1 MKTKWFR
8 RLLSSVLVVMLL
20 FCSLP
25 LNAFAVEGSVFTE
38 IYHNYVSETTTSDL
52 GTGLNGPEKTALK
65 EAVNLT
71 KPSVTAGQSFTPALP
86 GKLSYEL
93 DTATF
98 KLVRVMVRC
107 ISASPM
113 DTYDTYFEVNDE
125 GKLSLRDKEGSS
137 MIIPEGAMLVG
148 VYYIW
153 ERTAKEPEQPGGRP
167 EIVTNVINSL
177 TRTVAQKEKEL
188 SYKTQYGMDIYRVE
202 SKNDLTLTYSADMD
216 MTKLGSSF
224 FGANSWETLL
234 EWYERITDETS
245 VDLHFM
251 FDKSIG
257 LSKETLID
265 PASIDLASEMFIIDQ
280 ENPYEIK
287 EDVTDPDTGIVYDE
301 LTIHCRWDSA
311 NAKEN
316 METNGKLDPM
326 IELTGVKVALPAD
339 YWGDKDTIVIR
350 NHGYVDGKVWAHR
363 QSASSTGDLEW
374 AEIDGGEKD
383 DEFVLTTSDKVSLP
397 GLEKKIIEDGE
408 EKDNTSVNVKND
420 TVNFQLKSNVP
431 EDLKELIEYTG
442 TGEPDDV
449 DVVGT
454 IPEGEEYTLTFHDK
468 MNSAFVVPEFFLV
481 YLGDDM
487 LDQTKLLELNKDYRV
502 NFDPEDCTF
511 EIQLD
516 LVKLYNEGIIKD
528 EDLGKTSITVSYN
541 TKLKDTV
548 TNGTFENEAWVTAGE
563 WETSHDVVTVDTYQ
577 IDIHKF
583 GNGQINTE
591 PLAGAHFK
599 LYQKVDGKEVI
610 VEGCDDL
617 ISGEDGHV
625 KVNGLKAGTYYLK
638 ETRAPDGY
646 VCSDKEV
653 EIKIPERANEENV
666 VKVNFDNR
674 SIPHTGGMG
683 TTIFSIVGGVLIA
696 MAGTVFVI
704 SRRKRRA

>member
-25 LNAFAVEGSVFTE
+25 LNAFAVESPVQVTSAYKKEDGGNGQGTSFADSNEEQELKNAISLPNNTANAGENFTPK
-38 IYHNYVSETTTSDL
+38 L
-52 GTGLNGPEKTALK
+52 PEK
-65 EAVNLT
+65 LT
-71 KPSVTAGQSFTPALP
+71 YDGT
-86 GKLSYEL
+86 
-93 DTATF
+93 TATF
-98 KLVRVMVRC
+98 NLVRVYVGWLILTDKVTVFGGGQSLPVSDGE
-107 ISASPM
+107 IS
-113 DTYDTYFEVNDE
+113 
-125 GKLSLRDKEGSS
+125 GSVALPDNS
-137 MIIPEGAMLVG
+137 VYVS

-177 TRTVAQKEKEL
+177 TRKVAQKEKEL
-188 SYKTQYGMDIYRVE
+188 PCKTQYGMDIYRVA
-202 SKNDLTLTYSADMD
+202 SKKDLTLTYSADMD

-234 EWYERITDETS
+234 EWYERITDETY
-245 VDLHFM
+245 VDLHFQFDEKVTITDDALANAKLESDM
-251 FDKSIG
+251 FSAKYNKDDPEKWWTIDG
-257 LSKETLID
+257 NELI
-265 PASIDLASEMFIIDQ
+265 L
-280 ENPYEIK
+280 
-287 EDVTDPDTGIVYDE
+287 
-301 LTIHCRWDSA
+301 HCKWDSDK
-311 NAKEN
+311 AKEN
-316 METNGKLDPM
+316 MQDKGTLDPM
-326 IELTGVKVALPAD
+326 IELTGVKVALPD
-339 YWGDKDTIVIR
+339 DWGDKDTIVIR

-397 GLEKKIIEDGE
+397 GLEKKILEDGE

-431 EDLKELIEYTG
+431 EDLKEFIEYTG
-442 TGEPDDV
+442 TGEHDDV
-449 DVVGT
+449 DVVGK

-468 MNSAFVVPEFFLV
+468 MNSAFVVPEYFLV

-638 ETRAPDGY
+638 ETQAPDGY

>member
-1 MKTKWFR
+1 MKTKFSK
-8 RLLSSVLVVMLL
+8 RLLSVLLACIMVISLLPTSV
-20 FCSLP
+20 
-25 LNAFAVEGSVFTE
+25 FAVETE
-38 IYHNYVSETTTSDL
+38 TIGTDCAYWGMSFENY
-52 GTGLNGPEKTALK
+52 
-65 EAVNLT
+65 
-71 KPSVTAGQSFTPALP
+71 
-86 GKLSYEL
+86 
-93 DTATF
+93 
-98 KLVRVMVRC
+98 
-107 ISASPM
+107 
-113 DTYDTYFEVNDE
+113 
-125 GKLSLRDKEGSS
+125 SS
-137 MIIPEGAMLVG
+137 MQAKNPVKIPEGITPGETITVPLPNNLVYDDEEEG
-148 VYYIW
+148 ATYTLKTIILMDNADNAEWMSEYVTDFNESARVTIPQDVEGPILFVYQW
-153 ERTAKEPEQPGGRP
+153 ERVADEPEEPGKRP
-167 EIVTNVINSL
+167 GIVTNVINSL

-234 EWYERITDETS
+234 EWYERITDETY
-245 VDLHFM
+245 VDLHFQFDEKVTITDDALAYAKLESDM
-251 FDKSIG
+251 FSAKYNKDDPEKWWTIDG
-257 LSKETLID
+257 NELI
-265 PASIDLASEMFIIDQ
+265 L
-280 ENPYEIK
+280 
-287 EDVTDPDTGIVYDE
+287 
-301 LTIHCRWDSA
+301 HCKWDSDK
-311 NAKEN
+311 AKEN
-316 METNGKLDPM
+316 MQDKGTLDPM

-339 YWGDKDTIVIR
+339 WGDKDTIVIR
-350 NHGYVDGKVWAHR
+350 NHGYVNGQVCAR
-363 QSASSTGDLEW
+363 LEGATNDEW
-374 AEIDGGEKD
+374 VDIDGGEKD

-397 GLEKKIIEDGE
+397 GLEKKILEDGE
-408 EKDNTSVNVKND
+408 KKDNTSVNVGAPI
-420 TVNFQLKSNVP
+420 TFQLTSNVP

-442 TGEPDDV
+442 NGTHDKV

-468 MNSAFVVPEFFLV
+468 MNSAFVVPNLFLV

-577 IDIHKF
+577 IAVKKYETNHPNEEKF
-583 GNGQINTE
+583 FLDGAVFGLYKDEACTEQIAKKTT
-591 PLAGAHFK
+591 
-599 LYQKVDGKEVI
+599 
-610 VEGCDDL
+610 
-617 ISGEDGHV
+617 GEDEKGFV
-625 KVNGLKAGTYYLK
+625 YFSGLEAGTYYLK
-638 ETRAPDGY
+638 ELQAPEGY
-646 VCSDKEV
+646 VCSSEVV
-653 EIKIPERANEENV
+653 EIVVSEESDGENIVHVSFAN
-666 VKVNFDNR
+666 
-674 SIPHTGGMG
+674 SLIPHTGGMG

>member
-1 MKTKWFR
+1 MNKKTKMPK
-8 RLLSSVLVVMLL
+8 RLLSVLLALAMVFCLLPISALAEGTSFPVNANYYNADSSSVEILNELKEAYPL
-20 FCSLP
+20 TLP
-25 LNAFAVEGSVFTE
+25 EATPGKTYTL
-38 IYHNYVSETTTSDL
+38 IL
-52 GTGLNGPEKTALK
+52 PEKTEYTIGETTYTLERVK
-65 EAVNLT
+65 LMVGGPGIGTLSREWTIPL
-71 KPSVTAGQSFTPALP
+71 SVGESMTMEIPAE
-86 GKLSYEL
+86 G
-93 DTATF
+93 
-98 KLVRVMVRC
+98 VIRVAAYYYWSV
-107 ISASPM
+107 SGGEPT
-113 DTYDTYFEVNDE
+113 D
-125 GKLSLRDKEGSS
+125 
-137 MIIPEGAMLVG
+137 PE
-148 VYYIW
+148 
-153 ERTAKEPEQPGGRP
+153 EPGGRP
-167 EIVTNVINSL
+167 GIVTNVINSL
-177 TRTVAQKEKEL
+177 TRTVAQKEKGL
-188 SYKTQYGMDIYRVE
+188 PYKTQYGMDIYRVE

-224 FGANSWETLL
+224 FGANSWETLQKHWT
-234 EWYERITDETS
+234 EIKDATW
-245 VDLHFM
+245 VDLHFQ
-251 FDKSIG
+251 FD
-257 LSKETLID
+257 E
-265 PASIDLASEMFIIDQ
+265 E
-280 ENPYEIK
+280 
-287 EDVTDPDTGIVYDE
+287 VTITDDA
-301 LTIHCRWDSA
+301 LA
-311 NAKEN
+311 NAKLESDMFSEKFN
-316 METNGKLDPM
+316 EDGSNQWWTITGKELILHCKWDSDKAKASMEANGKLNPM
-326 IELTGVKVALPAD
+326 IKLTGVKVALPD
-339 YWGDKDTIVIR
+339 DWGDKDTIVIR
-350 NHGYVDGKVWAHR
+350 NHGYVDGKVWAR
-363 QSASSTGDLEW
+363 LEGATNDEW
-374 AEIDGGEKD
+374 ADIDGGEKD

-442 TGEPDDV
+442 NGTHDKV

-487 LDQTKLLELNKDYRV
+487 LDQTKLLELDKDYQV

-617 ISGEDGHV
+617 ISGKDGHV

-638 ETRAPDGY
+638 ETQAPDGY

>member
-1 MKTKWFR
+1 MPK
-8 RLLSSVLVVMLL
+8 RLLSVLLALAMVFCLLPISALAEGTSFPVNANYYNADSSSVEILNELKEAYPL
-20 FCSLP
+20 TLP
-25 LNAFAVEGSVFTE
+25 EATPGKTYTL
-38 IYHNYVSETTTSDL
+38 IL
-52 GTGLNGPEKTALK
+52 PEKTEYTIGETTYTLERVK
-65 EAVNLT
+65 LMVGGPGIGTLSREWTIPL
-71 KPSVTAGQSFTPALP
+71 SVGESMTMEIPAE
-86 GKLSYEL
+86 G
-93 DTATF
+93 
-98 KLVRVMVRC
+98 VIRVAAYYYWSV
-107 ISASPM
+107 SGGEPT
-113 DTYDTYFEVNDE
+113 D
-125 GKLSLRDKEGSS
+125 
-137 MIIPEGAMLVG
+137 PE
-148 VYYIW
+148 
-153 ERTAKEPEQPGGRP
+153 EPGGRP
-167 EIVTNVINSL
+167 GIVTNVINSL
-177 TRTVAQKEKEL
+177 ERTVNQNDLAVPR
-188 SYKTQYGMDIYRVE
+188 TPQYGMDIYRVE

-224 FGANSWETLL
+224 FGANSWETLQKHWT
-234 EWYERITDETS
+234 EIKDATW
-245 VDLHFM
+245 VDLHFQFDEKVTITDDALANAKLKSDM
-251 FDKSIG
+251 FSEKFNEDGSNQWWTITG
-257 LSKETLID
+257 KELI
-265 PASIDLASEMFIIDQ
+265 L
-280 ENPYEIK
+280 
-287 EDVTDPDTGIVYDE
+287 
-301 LTIHCRWDSA
+301 HCKWDSDK
-311 NAKEN
+311 AKEN
-316 METNGKLDPM
+316 MQDKGTLDPM
-326 IELTGVKVALPAD
+326 IELTGVKVALPD
-339 YWGDKDTIVIR
+339 DWGDKDTIVIR
-350 NHGYVDGKVWAHR
+350 NHGYVDGKVWAR
-363 QSASSTGDLEW
+363 LEGATNDEW

-408 EKDNTSVNVKND
+408 EKDNTSVNVGAPI
-420 TVNFQLKSNVP
+420 TFQLKSNVP

-442 TGEPDDV
+442 NGTHDKV

-468 MNSAFVVPEFFLV
+468 MNSAFVVPEYFLV

-487 LDQTKLLELNKDYRV
+487 LDQTKLLELNKDYQV
-502 NFDPEDCTF
+502 NFDLEDCTF

-516 LVKLYNEGIIKD
+516 LAALYNKGIIKD

-548 TNGTFENEAWVTAGE
+548 TNGTFENESWVTAGE
-563 WETSHDVVTVDTYQ
+563 WETSHDTVTVDTYQ

-617 ISGEDGHV
+617 ISGKDGHV

-638 ETRAPDGY
+638 ETQAPDGY

>member
-1 MKTKWFR
+1 MNKKTKMPK
-8 RLLSSVLVVMLL
+8 RLLSVLLALAMVFCLL
-20 FCSLP
+20 PISALAEGTPLP
-25 LNAFAVEGSVFTE
+25 VNATYYDAYASGMQKLPELQEQYPVELDDATPGQEYTLKLPANTE
-38 IYHNYVSETTTSDL
+38 YTIGETTYTL
-52 GTGLNGPEKTALK
+52 ERVKLIAGGPEGTSSHEWTIPLD
-65 EAVNLT
+65 EEESMT
-71 KPSVTAGQSFTPALP
+71 MYIPAGDIRRVAA
-86 GKLSYEL
+86 SYYW
-93 DTATF
+93 
-98 KLVRVMVRC
+98 KV
-107 ISASPM
+107 SG
-113 DTYDTYFEVNDE
+113 DE
-125 GKLSLRDKEGSS
+125 PTD
-137 MIIPEGAMLVG
+137 PE
-148 VYYIW
+148 
-153 ERTAKEPEQPGGRP
+153 EPGGRP
-167 EIVTNVINSL
+167 GIVTNVINSL
-177 TRTVAQKEKEL
+177 KRTVNQNDLAVL
-188 SYKTQYGMDIYRVE
+188 RTPQYGMDIYRVE

-224 FGANSWETLL
+224 FGDNSWETLQKHWT
-234 EWYERITDETS
+234 EIKDATW
-245 VDLHFM
+245 VDLHFQFDEKVTITDDALANAKLKSDM
-251 FDKSIG
+251 FSEKFNEDGSNQWWTITG
-257 LSKETLID
+257 KELI
-265 PASIDLASEMFIIDQ
+265 L
-280 ENPYEIK
+280 
-287 EDVTDPDTGIVYDE
+287 
-301 LTIHCRWDSA
+301 HCKWDSDK
-311 NAKEN
+311 AKEN
-316 METNGKLDPM
+316 MQDKGTLDPM
-326 IELTGVKVALPAD
+326 IELTGVKVALPD
-339 YWGDKDTIVIR
+339 DWGDKDTIVIR
-350 NHGYVDGKVWAHR
+350 NHGYVDGKVWAR
-363 QSASSTGDLEW
+363 LEGATNDEW
-374 AEIDGGEKD
+374 ADIDGGEKD

-408 EKDNTSVNVKND
+408 EKDNTSVNVGAPI
-420 TVNFQLKSNVP
+420 TFQLKSNVP

-442 TGEPDDV
+442 NGTHDKV

-468 MNSAFVVPEFFLV
+468 MNSAFVVPEYFLV

-487 LDQTKLLELNKDYRV
+487 LDQTKLLELNKDYQV
-502 NFDPEDCTF
+502 NFDLEDCTF

-516 LVKLYNEGIIKD
+516 LAALYNKGIIKD

-548 TNGTFENEAWVTAGE
+548 TNGTFENESWVTAGE
-563 WETSHDVVTVDTYQ
+563 WETSHDTVTVDTYQ

-617 ISGEDGHV
+617 ISGKDGHV

-638 ETRAPDGY
+638 ETQAPDGY

>member
-1 MKTKWFR
+1 MKTKFSK
-8 RLLSSVLVVMLL
+8 RLLSVLLACIMVISLLPTSV
-20 FCSLP
+20 
-25 LNAFAVEGSVFTE
+25 FAVETE
-38 IYHNYVSETTTSDL
+38 TIGTDCAYWGMSFENY
-52 GTGLNGPEKTALK
+52 
-65 EAVNLT
+65 
-71 KPSVTAGQSFTPALP
+71 
-86 GKLSYEL
+86 
-93 DTATF
+93 
-98 KLVRVMVRC
+98 
-107 ISASPM
+107 
-113 DTYDTYFEVNDE
+113 
-125 GKLSLRDKEGSS
+125 SS
-137 MIIPEGAMLVG
+137 MQAKNPVKIPEGITPGETITVPLPSNLVYDDEEEG
-148 VYYIW
+148 ATYTLKTIILMDNADNAEWMSENVTDFNESAQVTIPQDVEGPILFVYQW
-153 ERTAKEPEQPGGRP
+153 ERVADEPEEPGKRP
-167 EIVTNVINSL
+167 GIVTNVINSL
-177 TRTVAQKEKEL
+177 KRTVNQNDLAVPR
-188 SYKTQYGMDIYRVE
+188 TPQYGMDIYRVE

-224 FGANSWETLL
+224 FGDNSWETLL
-234 EWYERITDETS
+234 EWYERITDETY
-245 VDLHFM
+245 VDLHFQFDEKVTITDDALANAKLESDM
-251 FDKSIG
+251 FSEKFNEDGSNQWWTITG
-257 LSKETLID
+257 KELI
-265 PASIDLASEMFIIDQ
+265 L
-280 ENPYEIK
+280 
-287 EDVTDPDTGIVYDE
+287 
-301 LTIHCRWDSA
+301 HCKWDSDK
-311 NAKEN
+311 AKEN
-316 METNGKLDPM
+316 MQDKGTLDPM
-326 IELTGVKVALPAD
+326 IELTGVKVALPD
-339 YWGDKDTIVIR
+339 KWGDKDTIVIR

-408 EKDNTSVNVKND
+408 EKDNTSVNVGAPI
-420 TVNFQLKSNVP
+420 TFQLKSNVP

-487 LDQTKLLELNKDYRV
+487 LDQTKLLELNKDYQV
-502 NFDPEDCTF
+502 NFDPKDCTF

-516 LVKLYNEGIIKD
+516 LAALYNKGIIKD

-548 TNGTFENEAWVTAGE
+548 TNGTFENESWVTAGE
-563 WETSHDVVTVDTYQ
+563 WETSHDTVTVDTYQ

-617 ISGEDGHV
+617 ISGKDGHV

-638 ETRAPDGY
+638 ETQAPDGY

>member
-25 LNAFAVEGSVFTE
+25 LNAFAVESPVQVTSAYKKEDGGNGQGTSFADSNEEQELKNAISLPNNTANAGENFTPK
-38 IYHNYVSETTTSDL
+38 L
-52 GTGLNGPEKTALK
+52 PEK
-65 EAVNLT
+65 LT
-71 KPSVTAGQSFTPALP
+71 YDGT
-86 GKLSYEL
+86 
-93 DTATF
+93 TATF
-98 KLVRVMVRC
+98 NLVRVYVGWL
-107 ISASPM
+107 ISTDNGPVFGGGQSLAVS
-113 DTYDTYFEVNDE
+113 D
-125 GKLSLRDKEGSS
+125 GKISGSVALPSDSLYVS
-137 MIIPEGAMLVG
+137 

-234 EWYERITDETS
+234 EWYERITDETY
-245 VDLHFM
+245 VDLHFQ
-251 FDKSIG
+251 FDEK
-257 LSKETLID
+257 
-265 PASIDLASEMFIIDQ
+265 
-280 ENPYEIK
+280 
-287 EDVTDPDTGIVYDE
+287 VTITDE
-301 LTIHCRWDSA
+301 ALA
-311 NAKEN
+311 NAKLESDMFSEKPNEDDPSKWWTITEDNELILHCKWDSDKAKAN
-316 METNGKLDPM
+316 METNETLEPM
-326 IELTGVKVALPAD
+326 IKLTGVKVALHD
-339 YWGDKDTIVIR
+339 NWGDKDTIVIR

-449 DVVGT
+449 DVVGK

-468 MNSAFVVPEFFLV
+468 MNSAFVVPNLFLV

-487 LDQTKLLELNKDYRV
+487 LDQTKLLELNKDYQV
-502 NFDPEDCTF
+502 NFDPKDCTF

-541 TKLKDTV
+541 AKLKDTV

-599 LYQKVDGKEVI
+599 LYQKDGSGVI
-610 VEGCDDL
+610 IEDSVINDL

-625 KVNGLKAGTYYLK
+625 TVDGLKAGTYYLK
-638 ETRAPDGY
+638 ETQAPDGY

>member
-1 MKTKWFR
+1 MNKKTKMPK
-8 RLLSSVLVVMLL
+8 RLLSVLLALAMVFCLL
-20 FCSLP
+20 PISALAEGTPLHVNATYYDAYASGMPKLP
-25 LNAFAVEGSVFTE
+25 KLQEKNPVELDEATPGQEYTLRLPDETE
-38 IYHNYVSETTTSDL
+38 YTIGETTYTL
-52 GTGLNGPEKTALK
+52 ERVKLIAGGPGVK
-65 EAVNLT
+65 
-71 KPSVTAGQSFTPALP
+71 
-86 GKLSYEL
+86 
-93 DTATF
+93 
-98 KLVRVMVRC
+98 
-107 ISASPM
+107 
-113 DTYDTYFEVNDE
+113 
-125 GKLSLRDKEGSS
+125 SS
-137 MIIPEGAMLVG
+137 QEWIIPLSEGESMTMTIPAEG
-148 VYYIW
+148 VIRVAAYYYW
-153 ERTAKEPEQPGGRP
+153 KVSRDEPTDPEEPGGRP
-167 EIVTNVINSL
+167 GIVTNVINSL

-224 FGANSWETLL
+224 FGDNSWETLQKHWT
-234 EWYERITDETS
+234 EIKDATW
-245 VDLHFM
+245 VDLHFQ
-251 FDKSIG
+251 FDKEVTITDDALANAELESDMFSEKFNEDGSNQWWTITG
-257 LSKETLID
+257 KELI
-265 PASIDLASEMFIIDQ
+265 L
-280 ENPYEIK
+280 
-287 EDVTDPDTGIVYDE
+287 
-301 LTIHCRWDSA
+301 HCKWDSDK
-311 NAKEN
+311 AKAS
-316 METNGKLDPM
+316 MEASGKLNPM
-326 IELTGVKVALPAD
+326 IELTGVKVALPD
-339 YWGDKDTIVIR
+339 GWGDKDTIVIR
-350 NHGYVDGKVWAHR
+350 NHGYVDGKVWAR
-363 QSASSTGDLEW
+363 LEGATNDEW
-374 AEIDGGEKD
+374 ADIDGGEKD

-397 GLEKKIIEDGE
+397 GLEKKILEDGE

-487 LDQTKLLELNKDYRV
+487 LDQTKLLELDKDYQV
-502 NFDPEDCTF
+502 NFDPKDCTF

-541 TKLKDTV
+541 AKLKDTV

-599 LYQKVDGKEVI
+599 LYQKDGSGVI
-610 VEGCDDL
+610 IEDSVINDL

-625 KVNGLKAGTYYLK
+625 TVDGLKAGTYYLK
-638 ETRAPDGY
+638 ETQAPDGY

>member
-1 MKTKWFR
+1 MKTKFSK
-8 RLLSSVLVVMLL
+8 RLLSVLLACIMVISLLPTSV
-20 FCSLP
+20 
-25 LNAFAVEGSVFTE
+25 FAVETE
-38 IYHNYVSETTTSDL
+38 TIGTDCAYWGMSFENY
-52 GTGLNGPEKTALK
+52 
-65 EAVNLT
+65 
-71 KPSVTAGQSFTPALP
+71 
-86 GKLSYEL
+86 
-93 DTATF
+93 
-98 KLVRVMVRC
+98 
-107 ISASPM
+107 
-113 DTYDTYFEVNDE
+113 
-125 GKLSLRDKEGSS
+125 SS
-137 MIIPEGAMLVG
+137 MQAKNPVKIPEGVTPGETITVPLPSNLVYDDEEEGATYTLKAIILMDENG
-148 VYYIW
+148 VWMTEDITDFNGSAQVTIPQNVEGPILFVYQW
-153 ERTAKEPEQPGGRP
+153 ERVADEPEEPGKRP
-167 EIVTNVINSL
+167 GIVTNVINSL
-177 TRTVAQKEKEL
+177 TRTVAQNKKEL
-188 SYKTQYGMDIYRVE
+188 SYETQYGMDIYKVE

-224 FGANSWETLL
+224 FGDSSWETLQKHWT
-234 EWYERITDETS
+234 EIKDATW
-245 VDLHFM
+245 VDLHFQFDEKVTITDDALANANLESDM
-251 FDKSIG
+251 FSEKPNEDNS
-257 LSKETLID
+257 SKWWTITKDNELI
-265 PASIDLASEMFIIDQ
+265 L
-280 ENPYEIK
+280 
-287 EDVTDPDTGIVYDE
+287 
-301 LTIHCRWDSA
+301 HCKWDSDK
-311 NAKEN
+311 AKEN
-316 METNGKLDPM
+316 MQDKGTLDPM
-326 IELTGVKVALPAD
+326 IELTGVKVALPD
-339 YWGDKDTIVIR
+339 DWGDKDTIVIR
-350 NHGYVDGKVWAHR
+350 NHGYVNGQVCARLEGATND
-363 QSASSTGDLEW
+363 EW

-442 TGEPDDV
+442 TGDHDDV

-468 MNSAFVVPEFFLV
+468 MNSNFTVPTIFDVRIGNPDTSEDPWA
-481 YLGDDM
+481 GM
-487 LDQTKLLELNKDYRV
+487 LTQGVDFTVITN
-502 NFDPEDCTF
+502 PEDCTF

-638 ETRAPDGY
+638 ETQAPDGY

>member
-1 MKTKWFR
+1 MNKKTKMPK
-8 RLLSSVLVVMLL
+8 RLLSVLLALAMVFCLLPISALAEGTSFPVNANYYNADSSSVEILNELKEAYPL
-20 FCSLP
+20 TLP
-25 LNAFAVEGSVFTE
+25 EATPGKTYTL
-38 IYHNYVSETTTSDL
+38 IL
-52 GTGLNGPEKTALK
+52 PEKTEYTIGETTYTLERVK
-65 EAVNLT
+65 LMVGGPGIGTLSREWTIPL
-71 KPSVTAGQSFTPALP
+71 SVGESMTMEIPAE
-86 GKLSYEL
+86 G
-93 DTATF
+93 
-98 KLVRVMVRC
+98 VIRVAAYYYWSV
-107 ISASPM
+107 SGGEPT
-113 DTYDTYFEVNDE
+113 D
-125 GKLSLRDKEGSS
+125 
-137 MIIPEGAMLVG
+137 PE
-148 VYYIW
+148 
-153 ERTAKEPEQPGGRP
+153 EPGGRP
-167 EIVTNVINSL
+167 GIVTNVINSL
-177 TRTVAQKEKEL
+177 ERTVNQNDLAVPR
-188 SYKTQYGMDIYRVE
+188 TPQYGMDIYRVE

-216 MTKLGSSF
+216 MTKLGSRF
-224 FGANSWETLL
+224 FGDNSWETLL
-234 EWYERITDETS
+234 EWYDRITDETY
-245 VDLHFM
+245 VDLHFELDEKVTITDEALANANLESDM
-251 FDKSIG
+251 FSEKPNEDNS
-257 LSKETLID
+257 SKWWTITKDNELI
-265 PASIDLASEMFIIDQ
+265 L
-280 ENPYEIK
+280 
-287 EDVTDPDTGIVYDE
+287 
-301 LTIHCRWDSA
+301 HCQWDSDK
-311 NAKEN
+311 AKEN
-316 METNGKLDPM
+316 MQDKGTLDPM
-326 IELTGVKVALPAD
+326 IKLTGVKVALPD
-339 YWGDKDTIVIR
+339 DWGDKDTIVIR

-397 GLEKKIIEDGE
+397 GLDKSIIVDGKE
-408 EKDNTSVNVKND
+408 VDNTSVNVGD
-420 TVNFQLKSNVP
+420 PIEFQLKSNVP

-449 DVVGT
+449 DVVGK
-454 IPEGEEYTLTFHDK
+454 IPDDQTYTLTFHDK

-487 LDQTKLLELNKDYRV
+487 LDQTKLLELDKDYQV
-502 NFDPEDCTF
+502 NFDPKDCTF

-541 TKLKDTV
+541 AKLKDTV

-599 LYQKVDGKEVI
+599 LYQKDGSGVI
-610 VEGCDDL
+610 IEDSVINDL

-625 KVNGLKAGTYYLK
+625 TVDGLKAGTYYLK
-638 ETRAPDGY
+638 ETQAPDGY

>member
-1 MKTKWFR
+1 MNKKTKMPK
-8 RLLSSVLVVMLL
+8 RLLSVLLALAMVFCLLPISALAEGTSFPVNANYYNADSSSVEILNELKKAYPL
-20 FCSLP
+20 TLP
-25 LNAFAVEGSVFTE
+25 EAIPGETYTLKLPEKMEYTIG
-38 IYHNYVSETTTSDL
+38 ETTYTL
-52 GTGLNGPEKTALK
+52 ERVKLMVGGPEIGTLSREWTIPLGEEESMTMDIPADGVKVVA
-65 EAVNLT
+65 AYYYW
-71 KPSVTAGQSFTPALP
+71 SVSGGEPT
-86 GKLSYEL
+86 
-93 DTATF
+93 D
-98 KLVRVMVRC
+98 
-107 ISASPM
+107 
-113 DTYDTYFEVNDE
+113 
-125 GKLSLRDKEGSS
+125 
-137 MIIPEGAMLVG
+137 PE
-148 VYYIW
+148 
-153 ERTAKEPEQPGGRP
+153 EPGGRP

-177 TRTVAQKEKEL
+177 TRTVNQGEEKRD
-188 SYKTQYGMDIYRVE
+188 YKTQYGMDIYKVE
-202 SKNDLTLTYSADMD
+202 SKDNLTLTYSADMD

-224 FGANSWETLL
+224 FGANSWETLQKHWT
-234 EWYERITDETS
+234 EIKDATW
-245 VDLHFM
+245 VDLHFQ
-251 FDKSIG
+251 FDEK
-257 LSKETLID
+257 
-265 PASIDLASEMFIIDQ
+265 
-280 ENPYEIK
+280 
-287 EDVTDPDTGIVYDE
+287 VTITDDA
-301 LTIHCRWDSA
+301 LA
-311 NAKEN
+311 NAKLESDMFSEKFN
-316 METNGKLDPM
+316 EDGSNQWWTITGKELILHCKWDSDKAKASMEADGKLNPM
-326 IELTGVKVALPAD
+326 IELTGVKVALPD
-339 YWGDKDTIVIR
+339 DWGDKDTIVIR
-350 NHGYVDGKVWAHR
+350 NHGYVDGKVWAR
-363 QSASSTGDLEW
+363 LEGATNDEW
-374 AEIDGGEKD
+374 ADIDGGEKD

-397 GLEKKIIEDGE
+397 GLEKKILEDGE
-408 EKDNTSVNVKND
+408 EKDNTSVNVKNGI
-420 TVNFQLKSNVP
+420 VNFQLKSNVP

-449 DVVGT
+449 DVVGK
-454 IPEGEEYTLTFHDK
+454 IPDDQTYTLTFHDK
-468 MNSAFVVPEFFLV
+468 MNSAFVVPEYFLV

-487 LDQTKLLELNKDYRV
+487 LDQTKLLELNKDYQV
-502 NFDPEDCTF
+502 NFDPKDCTF

-541 TKLKDTV
+541 AKLKDTV

-599 LYQKVDGKEVI
+599 LYQKDGSGVI
-610 VEGCDDL
+610 IEDSVINDL

-625 KVNGLKAGTYYLK
+625 TVDGLKAGTYYLK
-638 ETRAPDGY
+638 ETQAPDGY

>member
-25 LNAFAVEGSVFTE
+25 LNAFAVESPVQVTSAYKKEDDGVGQGTSFADSNEEQELKNAISLPDNTANAGENFTPK
-38 IYHNYVSETTTSDL
+38 L
-52 GTGLNGPEKTALK
+52 PEK
-65 EAVNLT
+65 LT
-71 KPSVTAGQSFTPALP
+71 YDGT
-86 GKLSYEL
+86 
-93 DTATF
+93 TATF
-98 KLVRVMVRC
+98 NLVRVYVGWL
-107 ISASPM
+107 IST
-113 DTYDTYFEVNDE
+113 DTAPTAPVFGG
-125 GKLSLRDKEGSS
+125 GKSLDVSDGEISES
-137 MIIPEGAMLVG
+137 VTLPPNSVYVS

-177 TRTVAQKEKEL
+177 TRTVNQGEEKRD
-188 SYKTQYGMDIYRVE
+188 YKTQYGMDIYKVE

-224 FGANSWETLL
+224 FGDSSWETLQKHWT
-234 EWYERITDETS
+234 EIKDATW
-245 VDLHFM
+245 VDLHFQFDEKVTITDDAPANANLESDM
-251 FDKSIG
+251 FSEKYNEDDPGKWWTIT
-257 LSKETLID
+257 EDNELI
-265 PASIDLASEMFIIDQ
+265 L
-280 ENPYEIK
+280 
-287 EDVTDPDTGIVYDE
+287 
-301 LTIHCRWDSA
+301 HCQWDSA
-311 NAKEN
+311 KAKEN
-316 METNGKLDPM
+316 METKGKLDPM
-326 IELTGVKVALPAD
+326 IKLTGVKVALPAD
-339 YWGDKDTIVIR
+339 WGDKDTIVIR
-350 NHGYVDGKVWAHR
+350 NHGYVNGQVCAR
-363 QSASSTGDLEW
+363 LEGATNDEW
-374 AEIDGGEKD
+374 VDIDGGEKD

-397 GLEKKIIEDGE
+397 GLDKSIIVDGKE
-408 EKDNTSVNVKND
+408 VDNTSVNVGD
-420 TVNFQLKSNVP
+420 PIEFQLKSNVP
-431 EDLKELIEYTG
+431 EDLKELIVYTG
-442 TGEPDDV
+442 TGEHDDV
-449 DVVGT
+449 DVVGK
-454 IPEGEEYTLTFHDK
+454 IPDDKTYTLTFHDK
-468 MNSAFVVPEFFLV
+468 MNSNFTVPTIFDVRIGNPDTSEDPWA
-481 YLGDDM
+481 GM
-487 LDQTKLLELNKDYRV
+487 LTQGVDFTVITN
-502 NFDPEDCTF
+502 PEDCTF

-516 LVKLYNEGIIKD
+516 LAALYNKGIIKD

-548 TNGTFENEAWVTAGE
+548 TNGTFENESWVTAGE
-563 WETSHDVVTVDTYQ
+563 WETSHDTVTVDTYQ

-617 ISGEDGHV
+617 ISGKDGHV

-638 ETRAPDGY
+638 ETQAPDGY

>member
-1 MKTKWFR
+1 MTMEIPAEGVIRVAAYYYW
-8 RLLSSVLVVMLL
+8 SV
-20 FCSLP
+20 SGGEP
-25 LNAFAVEGSVFTE
+25 T
-38 IYHNYVSETTTSDL
+38 D
-52 GTGLNGPEKTALK
+52 PE
-65 EAVNLT
+65 E
-71 KPSVTAGQSFTPALP
+71 
-86 GKLSYEL
+86 
-93 DTATF
+93 
-98 KLVRVMVRC
+98 
-107 ISASPM
+107 
-113 DTYDTYFEVNDE
+113 
-125 GKLSLRDKEGSS
+125 
-137 MIIPEGAMLVG
+137 
-148 VYYIW
+148 
-153 ERTAKEPEQPGGRP
+153 PGGRP
-167 EIVTNVINSL
+167 GIVTNVINSL
-177 TRTVAQKEKEL
+177 ERTVNQNDLAVPR
-188 SYKTQYGMDIYRVE
+188 TPQYGMDIYRVE

-224 FGANSWETLL
+224 FGANSWETLQKHWT
-234 EWYERITDETS
+234 EIKDATW
-245 VDLHFM
+245 VDLHFQFDEKVTITDDALANAKLKSDM
-251 FDKSIG
+251 FSEKFNEDGSNQWWTITG
-257 LSKETLID
+257 KELI
-265 PASIDLASEMFIIDQ
+265 L
-280 ENPYEIK
+280 
-287 EDVTDPDTGIVYDE
+287 
-301 LTIHCRWDSA
+301 HCKWDSDK
-311 NAKEN
+311 AKEN
-316 METNGKLDPM
+316 MQDKGTLDPM
-326 IELTGVKVALPAD
+326 IELTGVKVALPD
-339 YWGDKDTIVIR
+339 DWGDKDTIVIR
-350 NHGYVDGKVWAHR
+350 NHGYVDGKVWAR
-363 QSASSTGDLEW
+363 LEGATNDEW

-408 EKDNTSVNVKND
+408 EKDNTSVNVGAPI
-420 TVNFQLKSNVP
+420 TFQLKSNVP

-442 TGEPDDV
+442 NGTHDKV

-468 MNSAFVVPEFFLV
+468 MNSAFVVPEYFLV

-487 LDQTKLLELNKDYRV
+487 LDQTKLLELNKDYQV
-502 NFDPEDCTF
+502 NFDLEDCTF

-516 LVKLYNEGIIKD
+516 LAALYNKGIIKD

-548 TNGTFENEAWVTAGE
+548 TNGTFENESWVTAGE
-563 WETSHDVVTVDTYQ
+563 WETSHDTVTVDTYQ

-617 ISGEDGHV
+617 ISGKDGHV

-638 ETRAPDGY
+638 ETQAPDGY

>member
-1 MKTKWFR
+1 
-8 RLLSSVLVVMLL
+8 
-20 FCSLP
+20 
-25 LNAFAVEGSVFTE
+25 
-38 IYHNYVSETTTSDL
+38 
-52 GTGLNGPEKTALK
+52 
-65 EAVNLT
+65 
-71 KPSVTAGQSFTPALP
+71 
-86 GKLSYEL
+86 
-93 DTATF
+93 
-98 KLVRVMVRC
+98 
-107 ISASPM
+107 
-113 DTYDTYFEVNDE
+113 
-125 GKLSLRDKEGSS
+125 
-137 MIIPEGAMLVG
+137 
-148 VYYIW
+148 
-153 ERTAKEPEQPGGRP
+153 
-167 EIVTNVINSL
+167 
-177 TRTVAQKEKEL
+177 
-188 SYKTQYGMDIYRVE
+188 MDIYRVE

-224 FGANSWETLL
+224 FGDNSWETLQKHWT
-234 EWYERITDETS
+234 EIKDATW
-245 VDLHFM
+245 VDLHFQ
-251 FDKSIG
+251 FD
-257 LSKETLID
+257 E
-265 PASIDLASEMFIIDQ
+265 E
-280 ENPYEIK
+280 
-287 EDVTDPDTGIVYDE
+287 VTITDDA
-301 LTIHCRWDSA
+301 LA
-311 NAKEN
+311 NAKLESDMFSEKFN
-316 METNGKLDPM
+316 EDGSNQWWTITGKELILHCKWDSDKAKASMEANEKLNPM
-326 IELTGVKVALPAD
+326 IKLTGVKVDLPEK
-339 YWGDKDTIVIR
+339 WGDKDTIVIR
-350 NHGYVDGKVWAHR
+350 NHGYVDGKVWAR
-363 QSASSTGDLEW
+363 LEGATNDEW
-374 AEIDGGEKD
+374 ADIDGGEKD

-408 EKDNTSVNVKND
+408 EKDNTSVNVGAPI
-420 TVNFQLKSNVP
+420 TFQLKSNVP

-442 TGEPDDV
+442 NGTHDKV

-468 MNSAFVVPEFFLV
+468 MNSAFVVPNLFLV

-487 LDQTKLLELNKDYRV
+487 LDQTKLLELNKDYQV

-548 TNGTFENEAWVTAGE
+548 TNGTFENEAWVTTSDD
-563 WETSHDVVTVDTYQ
+563 WETSHDTVTVDTYQ

-599 LYQKVDGKEVI
+599 LYQKVNGEEVI

-617 ISGEDGHV
+617 ISGKDGHV

-638 ETRAPDGY
+638 ETQAPDGY

>member
-38 IYHNYVSETTTSDL
+38 IYHNYVSETTTSDF
-52 GTGLNGPEKTALK
+52 GTGLNGPEETALK

-71 KPSVTAGQSFTPALP
+71 KPSVTAGKSFTPALP
-86 GKLSYEL
+86 EKLSYEL

-107 ISASPM
+107 IPASTM
-113 DTYDTYFEVNDE
+113 DTYFEVNDE
-125 GKLSLRDKEGSS
+125 GKLSLRDQEGSS

-177 TRTVAQKEKEL
+177 TRTVNQGEEKRD
-188 SYKTQYGMDIYRVE
+188 YKTQYGMDIYKVE
-202 SKNDLTLTYSADMD
+202 SKDNLTLTYSADMD

-224 FGANSWETLL
+224 FGDNSWNTLL
-234 EWYERITDETS
+234 EWYEKITDETY
-245 VDLHFM
+245 VDLHFQFDEKVRITDKALANAKLESDM
-251 FDKSIG
+251 FSAKYNKDDPEKWWTIDG
-257 LSKETLID
+257 NELI
-265 PASIDLASEMFIIDQ
+265 L
-280 ENPYEIK
+280 
-287 EDVTDPDTGIVYDE
+287 
-301 LTIHCRWDSA
+301 HCKWDSDK
-311 NAKEN
+311 AKEN
-316 METNGKLDPM
+316 MQDKGTLDPM
-326 IELTGVKVALPAD
+326 IELTGVKVALPD
-339 YWGDKDTIVIR
+339 DWGDKDTIVIR

-408 EKDNTSVNVKND
+408 EKDNTSVNVKNGI
-420 TVNFQLKSNVP
+420 VNFQLKSNVP

-442 TGEPDDV
+442 NGTHDKV
-449 DVVGT
+449 DVVGK

-468 MNSAFVVPEFFLV
+468 MNSAFVVPEYFLV

-502 NFDPEDCTF
+502 NFDLEDCTF

-541 TKLKDTV
+541 TKLKNTV

-599 LYQKVDGKEVI
+599 LYQKDGSGVI
-610 VEGCDDL
+610 IEDSVINDL

-625 KVNGLKAGTYYLK
+625 TVDGLKAGTYYLK
-638 ETRAPDGY
+638 ETQAPDGY

>member
-1 MKTKWFR
+1 MNKKTKMPK
-8 RLLSSVLVVMLL
+8 RLLSVLLALAMVFCLLPISALAEGTSFPVNANYYNADSSSVEILNELKEAYPL
-20 FCSLP
+20 TLP
-25 LNAFAVEGSVFTE
+25 EATPGKTYTL
-38 IYHNYVSETTTSDL
+38 IL
-52 GTGLNGPEKTALK
+52 PEKTEYTIGETTYTLERVK
-65 EAVNLT
+65 LMVGGPGIGTLSREWTIPL
-71 KPSVTAGQSFTPALP
+71 SVGESMTMEIPAE
-86 GKLSYEL
+86 G
-93 DTATF
+93 
-98 KLVRVMVRC
+98 VIRVAAYYYWSV
-107 ISASPM
+107 SGGEPT
-113 DTYDTYFEVNDE
+113 D
-125 GKLSLRDKEGSS
+125 
-137 MIIPEGAMLVG
+137 PE
-148 VYYIW
+148 
-153 ERTAKEPEQPGGRP
+153 EPGGRP
-167 EIVTNVINSL
+167 GIVTNVINSL
-177 TRTVAQKEKEL
+177 TRTVAQKEKGL
-188 SYKTQYGMDIYRVE
+188 PYKTQYGMDIYRVE

-224 FGANSWETLL
+224 FGANSWETLQKHWT
-234 EWYERITDETS
+234 EIKDATW
-245 VDLHFM
+245 VDLHFQ
-251 FDKSIG
+251 FD
-257 LSKETLID
+257 E
-265 PASIDLASEMFIIDQ
+265 E
-280 ENPYEIK
+280 
-287 EDVTDPDTGIVYDE
+287 VTITDDA
-301 LTIHCRWDSA
+301 LA
-311 NAKEN
+311 NAKLESDMFSEKFN
-316 METNGKLDPM
+316 EDGSNQWWTITGKELILHCKWDSDKAKASMEANGKLNPM
-326 IELTGVKVALPAD
+326 IKLTGVKVALPD
-339 YWGDKDTIVIR
+339 DWGDKDTIVIR
-350 NHGYVDGKVWAHR
+350 NHGYVDGKVWAR
-363 QSASSTGDLEW
+363 LEGATNDEW
-374 AEIDGGEKD
+374 ADIDGGEKD

-442 TGEPDDV
+442 NGTHDKV

-454 IPEGEEYTLTFHDK
+454 IAEGEEYTLTFQDK

-487 LDQTKLLELNKDYRV
+487 LDQTKLLELDKDYQV

-617 ISGEDGHV
+617 ISGKDGHV

-638 ETRAPDGY
+638 ETQAPDGY

>member
-25 LNAFAVEGSVFTE
+25 LNAFAVESSVSTE
-38 IYHNYVSETTTSDL
+38 IYTGIYHNYVSETTTSDL
-52 GTGLNGPEKTALK
+52 GTGLNGPEETALK

-86 GKLSYEL
+86 GELSYEL

-107 ISASPM
+107 IPASPM
-113 DTYDTYFEVNDE
+113 DMDTYFEVNDE
-125 GKLSLRDKEGSS
+125 GKLSLRDQGGSS
-137 MIIPEGAMLVG
+137 MTIPEGATAVG

-224 FGANSWETLL
+224 FGDNSWETLL
-234 EWYERITDETS
+234 EWYERITDETY
-245 VDLHFM
+245 VDLHFEL
-251 FDKSIG
+251 DEKV
-257 LSKETLID
+257 T
-265 PASIDLASEMFIIDQ
+265 
-280 ENPYEIK
+280 IK
-287 EDVTDPDTGIVYDE
+287 DE
-301 LTIHCRWDSA
+301 ALA
-311 NAKEN
+311 NAKLESDMFSEKPN
-316 METNGKLDPM
+316 EDDPSKWWTITEDNELILHCKWDSDKAKASMEANGKLNPM
-326 IELTGVKVALPAD
+326 IKLTGVKVDLPEG
-339 YWGDKDTIVIR
+339 WGDEDTIVIR

-468 MNSAFVVPEFFLV
+468 MNSNFTVPTIFDVRIGNPDTSEDPWA
-481 YLGDDM
+481 GM
-487 LDQTKLLELNKDYRV
+487 LTQGVDFTVITN
-502 NFDPEDCTF
+502 PEDCTF

-528 EDLGKTSITVSYN
+528 KDLGKTSITVSYN

-548 TNGTFENEAWVTAGE
+548 TNGTFENESWVTAGE

-599 LYQKVDGKEVI
+599 LYQKDGSGAIIEDSVI
-610 VEGCDDL
+610 NDL

-625 KVNGLKAGTYYLK
+625 TVDGLKAGTYYLK
-638 ETRAPDGY
+638 ETQAPDGY

>member
-1 MKTKWFR
+1 MKTKFSK
-8 RLLSSVLVVMLL
+8 RLLSVLLACIMVISLLPTSV
-20 FCSLP
+20 
-25 LNAFAVEGSVFTE
+25 FAVETE
-38 IYHNYVSETTTSDL
+38 TIGTDCAYMGMSFENY
-52 GTGLNGPEKTALK
+52 
-65 EAVNLT
+65 
-71 KPSVTAGQSFTPALP
+71 
-86 GKLSYEL
+86 
-93 DTATF
+93 
-98 KLVRVMVRC
+98 
-107 ISASPM
+107 
-113 DTYDTYFEVNDE
+113 
-125 GKLSLRDKEGSS
+125 SS
-137 MIIPEGAMLVG
+137 MQAKNPVKIPEGITPGETIMVPLPSNLVYDDEEEG
-148 VYYIW
+148 ATYTLKTIILMDNADNAEWMSEDVTDFNGSAQVTIPQDVEGPILFVYQW
-153 ERTAKEPEQPGGRP
+153 ERVADEPEEPGKRP
-167 EIVTNVINSL
+167 GIVTNVINSL
-177 TRTVAQKEKEL
+177 TRTVAQNKKEL
-188 SYKTQYGMDIYRVE
+188 SYETQYGMDIYRVE
-202 SKNDLTLTYSADMD
+202 EDEQGMKNDLTLTYSADMD

-224 FGANSWETLL
+224 FGDNSWETLL
-234 EWYERITDETS
+234 DWYDRITDETS
-245 VDLHFM
+245 VDLHFQFDEKVTITDDALANANLESDM
-251 FDKSIG
+251 FSEKYNGDG
-257 LSKETLID
+257 SKQWWTITGKELI
-265 PASIDLASEMFIIDQ
+265 L
-280 ENPYEIK
+280 
-287 EDVTDPDTGIVYDE
+287 
-301 LTIHCRWDSA
+301 HCQWDSA
-311 NAKEN
+311 KAKAN

-326 IELTGVKVALPAD
+326 IELTGVKVALPD
-339 YWGDKDTIVIR
+339 DWGDKDTIVIR

-408 EKDNTSVNVKND
+408 EKDNTSVNVKNGI
-420 TVNFQLKSNVP
+420 VNFQLKSNVP

-442 TGEPDDV
+442 NGTHDKV

-468 MNSAFVVPEFFLV
+468 MNSAFVVPNLFLV

-487 LDQTKLLELNKDYRV
+487 LDQTKLLELNKDYQV

-548 TNGTFENEAWVTAGE
+548 TNGTFENEAWVTTSDD
-563 WETSHDVVTVDTYQ
+563 WETSHDTVTVDTYQ

-599 LYQKVDGKEVI
+599 LYQKVNGEEVI

-617 ISGEDGHV
+617 ISEQDGHV
-625 KVNGLKAGTYYLK
+625 TVDGLKAGTYYLK

-646 VCSDKEV
+646 VCSDQEV

>member
-1 MKTKWFR
+1 MNKKTKMPK
-8 RLLSSVLVVMLL
+8 RLLSVLLALAMVFCLLPISALAEGTSFPVNANYYNADSSSVEILNELKEAYPL
-20 FCSLP
+20 TLP
-25 LNAFAVEGSVFTE
+25 EATPGKTYTL
-38 IYHNYVSETTTSDL
+38 IL
-52 GTGLNGPEKTALK
+52 PEKTEYTIGETTYTLERVK
-65 EAVNLT
+65 LMVGGPGIGTLSREWTIPL
-71 KPSVTAGQSFTPALP
+71 SVGESMTMEIPAE
-86 GKLSYEL
+86 G
-93 DTATF
+93 
-98 KLVRVMVRC
+98 VIRVAAYYYWSV
-107 ISASPM
+107 SGGEPT
-113 DTYDTYFEVNDE
+113 D
-125 GKLSLRDKEGSS
+125 
-137 MIIPEGAMLVG
+137 PE
-148 VYYIW
+148 
-153 ERTAKEPEQPGGRP
+153 EPGGRP
-167 EIVTNVINSL
+167 GIVTNVINSL
-177 TRTVAQKEKEL
+177 ERTVNQNDLAVPR
-188 SYKTQYGMDIYRVE
+188 TPQYGMDIYRVE

-224 FGANSWETLL
+224 FGANSWETLQKHWT
-234 EWYERITDETS
+234 EIKDATW
-245 VDLHFM
+245 VDLHFQFDEKVTITDDALANAKLKSDM
-251 FDKSIG
+251 FSEKFNEDGSNQWWTITG
-257 LSKETLID
+257 KELI
-265 PASIDLASEMFIIDQ
+265 L
-280 ENPYEIK
+280 
-287 EDVTDPDTGIVYDE
+287 
-301 LTIHCRWDSA
+301 HCKWDSDK
-311 NAKEN
+311 AKEN
-316 METNGKLDPM
+316 MQDKGTLDPM
-326 IELTGVKVALPAD
+326 IELTGVKVALPD
-339 YWGDKDTIVIR
+339 DWGDKDTIVIR
-350 NHGYVDGKVWAHR
+350 NHGYVDGKVWAR
-363 QSASSTGDLEW
+363 LEGATNDEW

-408 EKDNTSVNVKND
+408 EKDNTSVNVGAPI
-420 TVNFQLKSNVP
+420 TFQLKSNVP

-442 TGEPDDV
+442 NGTHDKV

-468 MNSAFVVPEFFLV
+468 MNSAFVVPEYFLV

-487 LDQTKLLELNKDYRV
+487 LDQTKLLELNKDYQV
-502 NFDPEDCTF
+502 NFDLEDCTF

-516 LVKLYNEGIIKD
+516 LAALYNKGIIKD

-548 TNGTFENEAWVTAGE
+548 TNGTFENESWVTAGE
-563 WETSHDVVTVDTYQ
+563 WETSHDTVTVDTYQ

-617 ISGEDGHV
+617 ISGKDGHV

-638 ETRAPDGY
+638 ETQAPDGY

>member
-1 MKTKWFR
+1 MNKKTKMPK
-8 RLLSSVLVVMLL
+8 RLLSVLLALAMVFCLL
-20 FCSLP
+20 PISALAEGTPLP
-25 LNAFAVEGSVFTE
+25 VNATYYDAYASGMQKLPELQEQYPVELDDATPGQEYTLKLPANTE
-38 IYHNYVSETTTSDL
+38 YTIGETTYTL
-52 GTGLNGPEKTALK
+52 ERVKLIAGGPEGTSSHEWTIPLD
-65 EAVNLT
+65 EEESMT
-71 KPSVTAGQSFTPALP
+71 MYIPAGDIRRVAA
-86 GKLSYEL
+86 SYYW
-93 DTATF
+93 
-98 KLVRVMVRC
+98 KV
-107 ISASPM
+107 SG
-113 DTYDTYFEVNDE
+113 DE
-125 GKLSLRDKEGSS
+125 PTD
-137 MIIPEGAMLVG
+137 PE
-148 VYYIW
+148 
-153 ERTAKEPEQPGGRP
+153 EPGGRP
-167 EIVTNVINSL
+167 GIVTNVINSL
-177 TRTVAQKEKEL
+177 KRTVNQNDLAVL
-188 SYKTQYGMDIYRVE
+188 RTPQYGMDIYRVE

-224 FGANSWETLL
+224 FGDNSWETLQKHWT
-234 EWYERITDETS
+234 EIKDATW
-245 VDLHFM
+245 VDLHFQFDEKVTITDDALANAKLKSDM
-251 FDKSIG
+251 FSEKFNEDGSNQWWTITG
-257 LSKETLID
+257 KELI
-265 PASIDLASEMFIIDQ
+265 L
-280 ENPYEIK
+280 
-287 EDVTDPDTGIVYDE
+287 
-301 LTIHCRWDSA
+301 HCKWDSDK
-311 NAKEN
+311 AKEN
-316 METNGKLDPM
+316 MQDKGTLDPM
-326 IELTGVKVALPAD
+326 IELTGVKVALPD
-339 YWGDKDTIVIR
+339 DWGDKDTIVIR
-350 NHGYVDGKVWAHR
+350 NHGYVDGKVWAR
-363 QSASSTGDLEW
+363 LEGATNDEW

-408 EKDNTSVNVKND
+408 EKDNTSVNVGAPI
-420 TVNFQLKSNVP
+420 TFQLTSNVP

-442 TGEPDDV
+442 NGTHDKV

-468 MNSAFVVPEFFLV
+468 MNSAFVVPNLFLV

-487 LDQTKLLELNKDYRV
+487 LDQTKLLELNKDYQV
-502 NFDPEDCTF
+502 NFDPKDCTF

-541 TKLKDTV
+541 TKLKNTV

-599 LYQKVDGKEVI
+599 LYQKDGSGVI
-610 VEGCDDL
+610 IEDSVINDL

-625 KVNGLKAGTYYLK
+625 TVDGLKAGTYYLK
-638 ETRAPDGY
+638 ETQAPDGY

>member
-25 LNAFAVEGSVFTE
+25 LNAFAVESPVQVTSAYKKEDGGNGQGTSFADSNEEQELKNAISLPNNTANAGENFTPK
-38 IYHNYVSETTTSDL
+38 L
-52 GTGLNGPEKTALK
+52 PEK
-65 EAVNLT
+65 LT
-71 KPSVTAGQSFTPALP
+71 YDGT
-86 GKLSYEL
+86 
-93 DTATF
+93 TATF
-98 KLVRVMVRC
+98 NLVRVYVGWL
-107 ISASPM
+107 ISTDKGPVFGGGQSLAVS
-113 DTYDTYFEVNDE
+113 D
-125 GKLSLRDKEGSS
+125 GKISGSVALPSDSLYVS
-137 MIIPEGAMLVG
+137 

-177 TRTVAQKEKEL
+177 TRTVAQNKKEL
-188 SYKTQYGMDIYRVE
+188 SYETQYGMDIYRVE
-202 SKNDLTLTYSADMD
+202 EDEQGMKNDLTLTYSADMD

-224 FGANSWETLL
+224 FGDNSWETLL
-234 EWYERITDETS
+234 EWYDRITDETS
-245 VDLHFM
+245 VDLHFELDEKVTIT
-251 FDKSIG
+251 DKA
-257 LSKETLID
+257 L
-265 PASIDLASEMFIIDQ
+265 
-280 ENPYEIK
+280 
-287 EDVTDPDTGIVYDE
+287 
-301 LTIHCRWDSA
+301 A
-311 NAKEN
+311 NAKLESDMFSEKPNEDNSSKWWTITKDNELILHCKWDSDKAKAN
-316 METNGKLDPM
+316 METNGTLKPM
-326 IELTGVKVALPAD
+326 IKLTGVKVALPD
-339 YWGDKDTIVIR
+339 DWGDKDTIVIR

-408 EKDNTSVNVKND
+408 EKDNTSVNVGAPI
-420 TVNFQLKSNVP
+420 TFQLKSNVP

-442 TGEPDDV
+442 NGTHDKV

-468 MNSAFVVPEFFLV
+468 MNSNFTVPTIFDVRIGNPDTSEDPWA
-481 YLGDDM
+481 GM
-487 LDQTKLLELNKDYRV
+487 LTQGVDFTVITNPK
-502 NFDPEDCTF
+502 DCTF

-541 TKLKDTV
+541 AKLKDTV

-563 WETSHDVVTVDTYQ
+563 WETSHDTVTVDTYQ

-638 ETRAPDGY
+638 ETQAPDGY

>member
-1 MKTKWFR
+1 MKTKFSK
-8 RLLSSVLVVMLL
+8 RLLSVLLACIMVISLLPTSV
-20 FCSLP
+20 
-25 LNAFAVEGSVFTE
+25 FAVETE
-38 IYHNYVSETTTSDL
+38 TI
-52 GTGLNGPEKTALK
+52 GTDCAYWGM
-65 EAVNLT
+65 
-71 KPSVTAGQSFTPALP
+71 SFED
-86 GKLSYEL
+86 Y
-93 DTATF
+93 
-98 KLVRVMVRC
+98 
-107 ISASPM
+107 
-113 DTYDTYFEVNDE
+113 
-125 GKLSLRDKEGSS
+125 SS
-137 MIIPEGAMLVG
+137 MQAKNPVKIPEGITPGETITVPLPSNLVYDDEEEG
-148 VYYIW
+148 ATYTLKTIILMDNAEWMSEDVTDFNESAQVTIPQDVEGPILFVYQW
-153 ERTAKEPEQPGGRP
+153 ERVADEPEEPGKRP

-177 TRTVAQKEKEL
+177 KRTVNQNDLAVPR
-188 SYKTQYGMDIYRVE
+188 TPQYGMDIYRVE

-216 MTKLGSSF
+216 MTKLGSRF
-224 FGANSWETLL
+224 FGDNSWETLQKHWT
-234 EWYERITDETS
+234 EIKDATW
-245 VDLHFM
+245 VDLHFQ
-251 FDKSIG
+251 FDEK
-257 LSKETLID
+257 
-265 PASIDLASEMFIIDQ
+265 
-280 ENPYEIK
+280 
-287 EDVTDPDTGIVYDE
+287 VTITDDA
-301 LTIHCRWDSA
+301 LA
-311 NAKEN
+311 NAKLESDMFSEKFN
-316 METNGKLDPM
+316 EDGSNQWWTITGKELILHCKWDSDKAKASMEASGKLNPM
-326 IELTGVKVALPAD
+326 IELTGVKVALPD
-339 YWGDKDTIVIR
+339 GWGDKDTIVIR
-350 NHGYVDGKVWAHR
+350 NHGYVDGKVWAR
-363 QSASSTGDLEW
+363 LEGATNDEW
-374 AEIDGGEKD
+374 ADIDGGEKD

-397 GLEKKIIEDGE
+397 GLEKKILEDGE

-638 ETRAPDGY
+638 ETQAPDGY

>member
-25 LNAFAVEGSVFTE
+25 LNAFAVESPVQVTSAYKKEDGGNGQGTSFADSNEEQELKNAISLPNNTANAGENFTPK
-38 IYHNYVSETTTSDL
+38 L
-52 GTGLNGPEKTALK
+52 PEK
-65 EAVNLT
+65 LT
-71 KPSVTAGQSFTPALP
+71 YDGT
-86 GKLSYEL
+86 
-93 DTATF
+93 TATF
-98 KLVRVMVRC
+98 NLVRVYVGWL
-107 ISASPM
+107 ISTDNGPVFGGGQSLAVS
-113 DTYDTYFEVNDE
+113 D
-125 GKLSLRDKEGSS
+125 GKISGSVALPSDSLYVS
-137 MIIPEGAMLVG
+137 

-234 EWYERITDETS
+234 EWYERITDETY
-245 VDLHFM
+245 VDLHFQ
-251 FDKSIG
+251 FDEK
-257 LSKETLID
+257 
-265 PASIDLASEMFIIDQ
+265 
-280 ENPYEIK
+280 
-287 EDVTDPDTGIVYDE
+287 VTITDE
-301 LTIHCRWDSA
+301 ALA
-311 NAKEN
+311 NAKLESDMFSEKPN
-316 METNGKLDPM
+316 EDDPSKWWTITEDNELILHCKWDSDKAKASMEANEKLNPM
-326 IELTGVKVALPAD
+326 IKLTGVKVDLPEK
-339 YWGDKDTIVIR
+339 WGDKDTIVIR
-350 NHGYVDGKVWAHR
+350 NHGYVDGKVWAR
-363 QSASSTGDLEW
+363 LEGATNDEW

-408 EKDNTSVNVKND
+408 EKDNTSVNVKKD

-449 DVVGT
+449 DVVGK
-454 IPEGEEYTLTFHDK
+454 IPDDQTYTLTFHDK

-487 LDQTKLLELNKDYRV
+487 LDQTKLLELDKDYQV
-502 NFDPEDCTF
+502 NFDPKDCTF

-541 TKLKDTV
+541 AKLKDTV

-599 LYQKVDGKEVI
+599 LYQKDGSGVI
-610 VEGCDDL
+610 IEDSVINDL

-625 KVNGLKAGTYYLK
+625 TVDGLKAGTYYLK
-638 ETRAPDGY
+638 ETQAPDGY

>member
-1 MKTKWFR
+1 MKTKFSK
-8 RLLSSVLVVMLL
+8 RLLSVLLACIMVISLLPTSV
-20 FCSLP
+20 
-25 LNAFAVEGSVFTE
+25 FAVETE
-38 IYHNYVSETTTSDL
+38 TIGTDCAYWGMSFENY
-52 GTGLNGPEKTALK
+52 
-65 EAVNLT
+65 
-71 KPSVTAGQSFTPALP
+71 
-86 GKLSYEL
+86 
-93 DTATF
+93 
-98 KLVRVMVRC
+98 
-107 ISASPM
+107 
-113 DTYDTYFEVNDE
+113 
-125 GKLSLRDKEGSS
+125 SS
-137 MIIPEGAMLVG
+137 MQAKNPVKIPEGITPGETITVPLPSNLVYDDEEEG
-148 VYYIW
+148 ATYTLKTIILMDNADNAEWMSEDVTDFNESAQVTIPQDVEGPILFVYQW
-153 ERTAKEPEQPGGRP
+153 ERVADEPEEPGKRP
-167 EIVTNVINSL
+167 GIVTNVINSL
-177 TRTVAQKEKEL
+177 KRTVNQNDLAVPR
-188 SYKTQYGMDIYRVE
+188 TPQYGMDIYRVE

-224 FGANSWETLL
+224 FGDNSWETLQKHWT
-234 EWYERITDETS
+234 EIKDATW
-245 VDLHFM
+245 VDLHFQ
-251 FDKSIG
+251 FD
-257 LSKETLID
+257 E
-265 PASIDLASEMFIIDQ
+265 E
-280 ENPYEIK
+280 
-287 EDVTDPDTGIVYDE
+287 VTITDDA
-301 LTIHCRWDSA
+301 LA
-311 NAKEN
+311 NAKLESDMFSEKFN
-316 METNGKLDPM
+316 EDGSNQWWTITGKELILHCKWDSDKAKASMEANEKLNPM
-326 IELTGVKVALPAD
+326 IKLTGVKVDLPEK
-339 YWGDKDTIVIR
+339 WGDKDTIVIR
-350 NHGYVDGKVWAHR
+350 NHGYVDGKVWAR
-363 QSASSTGDLEW
+363 LEGATNDEW
-374 AEIDGGEKD
+374 ADIDGGEKD

-408 EKDNTSVNVKND
+408 EKDNTSVNVGAPI
-420 TVNFQLKSNVP
+420 TFQLKSNVP

-442 TGEPDDV
+442 NGTHDKV

-468 MNSAFVVPEFFLV
+468 MNSAFVVPNLFLV

-487 LDQTKLLELNKDYRV
+487 LDQTKLLELNKDYQV

-548 TNGTFENEAWVTAGE
+548 TNGTFENEAWVTTSDD
-563 WETSHDVVTVDTYQ
+563 WETSHDTVTVDTYQ

-599 LYQKVDGKEVI
+599 LYQKVNGEEVI

-617 ISGEDGHV
+617 ISGKDGHV

-638 ETRAPDGY
+638 ETQAPDGY

>member
-38 IYHNYVSETTTSDL
+38 IYHNYVSETTTSDF
-52 GTGLNGPEKTALK
+52 GTGLNGPEETALK

-71 KPSVTAGQSFTPALP
+71 KPSVTAGKSFTPALP
-86 GKLSYEL
+86 EKLSYEL

-107 ISASPM
+107 IPASTM
-113 DTYDTYFEVNDE
+113 DTYFEVNDE
-125 GKLSLRDKEGSS
+125 GKLSLRDQEGSS

-177 TRTVAQKEKEL
+177 TRTVNQGEEKRD
-188 SYKTQYGMDIYRVE
+188 YKTQYGMDIYKVE
-202 SKNDLTLTYSADMD
+202 SKDNLTLTYSADMD

-224 FGANSWETLL
+224 FGANSWETLQKHWT
-234 EWYERITDETS
+234 EIKDATW
-245 VDLHFM
+245 VDLHFQ
-251 FDKSIG
+251 FDEK
-257 LSKETLID
+257 
-265 PASIDLASEMFIIDQ
+265 
-280 ENPYEIK
+280 
-287 EDVTDPDTGIVYDE
+287 VTITDDA
-301 LTIHCRWDSA
+301 LA
-311 NAKEN
+311 NAKLESDMFSEKFN
-316 METNGKLDPM
+316 EDGSNQWWTITGKELILHCKWDSDKAKASMEADGKLNPM
-326 IELTGVKVALPAD
+326 IELTGVKVALPD
-339 YWGDKDTIVIR
+339 GWGDKDTIVIR
-350 NHGYVDGKVWAHR
+350 NHGYVDGKVWAR
-363 QSASSTGDLEW
+363 LEGATNDEW
-374 AEIDGGEKD
+374 ADIDGGEKD

-397 GLEKKIIEDGE
+397 GLEKKILEDGE

-487 LDQTKLLELNKDYRV
+487 LDQTKLLELDKDYQV
-502 NFDPEDCTF
+502 NFDPKDCTF

-541 TKLKDTV
+541 AKLKDTV

-599 LYQKVDGKEVI
+599 LYQKDGSGVI
-610 VEGCDDL
+610 IEDSVINDL

-625 KVNGLKAGTYYLK
+625 TVDGLKAGTYYLK
-638 ETRAPDGY
+638 ETQAPDGY

>member
-1 MKTKWFR
+1 MNKKTKMPK
-8 RLLSSVLVVMLL
+8 RLLSVLLALAMVFCLL
-20 FCSLP
+20 PISALAEGTPLHVNATYYDAYASGMPKLP
-25 LNAFAVEGSVFTE
+25 KLQEKNPVELDEATPGQEYTLRLPDETE
-38 IYHNYVSETTTSDL
+38 YTIGETTYTLERVKLIAGGPGGTSSHEWKI
-52 GTGLNGPEKTALK
+52 P
-65 EAVNLT
+65 
-71 KPSVTAGQSFTPALP
+71 
-86 GKLSYEL
+86 LS
-93 DTATF
+93 
-98 KLVRVMVRC
+98 
-107 ISASPM
+107 
-113 DTYDTYFEVNDE
+113 E
-125 GKLSLRDKEGSS
+125 GES
-137 MIIPEGAMLVG
+137 MTMTIPEEG
-148 VYYIW
+148 VIRVAASYYW
-153 ERTAKEPEQPGGRP
+153 KVSGGEPTDPEEPGGRP
-167 EIVTNVINSL
+167 GIVTNVINSL
-177 TRTVAQKEKEL
+177 KRTVNQNDLAVPR
-188 SYKTQYGMDIYRVE
+188 TPQYGMDIYRVE

-224 FGANSWETLL
+224 FGDNSWETLQKHWT
-234 EWYERITDETS
+234 EIKDATW
-245 VDLHFM
+245 VDLHFQ
-251 FDKSIG
+251 FD
-257 LSKETLID
+257 E
-265 PASIDLASEMFIIDQ
+265 E
-280 ENPYEIK
+280 
-287 EDVTDPDTGIVYDE
+287 VTITDDA
-301 LTIHCRWDSA
+301 LA
-311 NAKEN
+311 NAKLESDMFSEKPN
-316 METNGKLDPM
+316 EDDPSKWWTITGKELILHCKWDSDKAKASMEANEKLNPM
-326 IELTGVKVALPAD
+326 IKLTGVKVDLPEK
-339 YWGDKDTIVIR
+339 WGDKDTIVIR
-350 NHGYVDGKVWAHR
+350 NHGYVDGKVWAR
-363 QSASSTGDLEW
+363 LEGATNDEW
-374 AEIDGGEKD
+374 ADIDGGEKD

-408 EKDNTSVNVKND
+408 EKDNTSVNVGAPI
-420 TVNFQLKSNVP
+420 TFQLKSNVP

-442 TGEPDDV
+442 NGTHDKV

-468 MNSAFVVPEFFLV
+468 MNSAFVVPNLFLV

-487 LDQTKLLELNKDYRV
+487 LDQTKLLELNKDYQV

-548 TNGTFENEAWVTAGE
+548 TNGTFENEAWVTTSDD
-563 WETSHDVVTVDTYQ
+563 WETSHDTVTVDTYQ

-599 LYQKVDGKEVI
+599 LYQKVNGEEVI

-617 ISGEDGHV
+617 ISGKDGHV

-638 ETRAPDGY
+638 ETQAPDGY